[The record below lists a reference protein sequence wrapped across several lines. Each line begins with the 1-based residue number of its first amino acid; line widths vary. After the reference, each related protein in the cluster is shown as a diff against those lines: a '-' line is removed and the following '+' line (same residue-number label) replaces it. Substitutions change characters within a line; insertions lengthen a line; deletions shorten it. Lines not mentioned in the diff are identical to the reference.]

1 MGRLHGFWGLDST
14 LLSKE
19 GLDVISGCLMNSKRE
34 RERATWRRA
43 SGREVRGA
51 GAAGS
56 KCFEGGRETGQ
67 RREQVY
73 SAGKKLP

>member
-1 MGRLHGFWGLDST
+1 
-14 LLSKE
+14 
-19 GLDVISGCLMNSKRE
+19 MNSKRE